1 MEKNLHNKNINTHK
15 NIFVMNIN
23 LKKST
28 LRSASLLVLLL
39 IQQSQLVAQNSS
51 TADSLIKSDS
61 LKLGDTYGGG
71 MIFYLDATGQHGL
84 IAAPM
89 DQKSNAQ
96 WGFFNEQVSAQAL
109 TIGSGLSNTRKIAKA
124 GKKQKIAAVI
134 CYNLELNGFT
144 DWYLPSKEEL
154 EAMYANLKLKHLG
167 NFSSNDY
174 WSSSET
180 DFNNAWIVDFMR
192 GFSIEKNVV
201 TPACVRAIRSF

>member
-1 MEKNLHNKNINTHK
+1 MNL
-15 NIFVMNIN
+15 N

-28 LRSASLLVLLL
+28 LSTVSLLVLLF
-39 IQQSQLVAQNSS
+39 IQQGPLNAQNAS
-51 TADSLIKSDS
+51 TEKNVIANDSLYIGK
-61 LKLGDTYGGG
+61 TYGGG
-71 MIFYLDATGQHGL
+71 IIFYLDSSGQHGL
-84 IAAPM
+84 IAAPT

-96 WGFFNEQVSAQAL
+96 WGFFQEQVSAHDL
-109 TIGSGLSNTRKIAKA
+109 TIGSGMSNTRKIAKA

-134 CYNLELNGFT
+134 CYNLELNGFS

-154 EAMYANLKLKHLG
+154 ETLFANLKLNHIG
-167 NFSSNDY
+167 NLTSNDY

-192 GFSIEKNVV
+192 GTSIEKNVV